1 MQVNVTRSPRS
12 TRNTLLRSVD
22 AQSERI
28 MVRLFEDADIRVDGA
43 RPQDMQVHDKRLYT
57 RILTNG
63 LLGFGESYMDGQW
76 DCDALDD
83 LTVKLLRAEIDKKV
97 RANWSNVFHVFRA
110 KTLNLQTTERA
121 FEIAEHHYDLG
132 NDIYQAMLD
141 PRMIYS
147 CAYWREA
154 NNLEEAQ
161 TAKLDLVCRK
171 VGLRAGMKVLDIGC
185 GWGGFA
191 KYAAERYGVEVTGY
205 TVSRNQVQLGREA
218 CKGLPVDI
226 RLDDYRKATGS
237 YDAVVSI
244 GMFEHVGYKN
254 HRAFMEVVH
263 RCLKDDGIA
272 LVHTIG
278 GNRSTRAVN
287 PWFGKYI
294 FPNALIPSLAQ
305 VARATEELFSVE
317 DIQNFGPDYDRTLL
331 AWYENFERAW
341 PTLEASYGERFRRM
355 WRFYLLTATGAARA
369 RYQQLYQIV
378 LTKIGQPQPDCML
391 RGLAD

>member
-1 MQVNVTRSPRS
+1 MHVSPTRSPPPRP
-12 TRNTLLRSVD
+12 TRNPLLRSVD

-57 RILTNG
+57 RILSNG
-63 LLGFGESYMDGQW
+63 SLGFGESYMDGQW
-76 DCDALDD
+76 DCDALDE
-83 LTVKLLRAEIDKKV
+83 LTAKLLRADIDKKV
-97 RANWSNVFHVFRA
+97 RANWSSVFHVLRA
-110 KTLNLQTTERA
+110 KTLNLQATDRA
-121 FEIAEHHYDLG
+121 FRIAEQHYDRG
-132 NDIYQAMLD
+132 NDLFQAMLD

-171 VGLRAGMKVLDIGC
+171 VGLRPGMKVLDLGC

-191 KYAAERYGVEVTGY
+191 KYAVERYGVEVTGF
-205 TVSRNQVQLGREA
+205 TVSRDQVQLGREV
-218 CKGLPVDI
+218 CKGLPIDL

-254 HRAFMEVVH
+254 HRTFMEVVH

-272 LVHTIG
+272 LVQTIG
-278 GNRSTRAVN
+278 GNRSTKTVN
-287 PWFGKYI
+287 PWFGKFI
-294 FPNALIPSLAQ
+294 FPNGLVPSLAQ
-305 VARATEELFSVE
+305 VGRATEELFSVE
-317 DIQNFGPDYDRTLL
+317 DVHNLCTDYDKTLL
-331 AWYENFERAW
+331 AWHENFERAW

-355 WRFYLLTATGAARA
+355 WRFYLLSAAGASRA
-369 RYQQLYQIV
+369 RNQQLYQIV
-378 LTKIGQPQPDCML
+378 LTKIGRPQPDCRL
-391 RGLAD
+391 R